1 MIDLRHPFHLF
12 VGDELVVEYVLEDH
26 DKLTKNF
33 KVGEPEDNTHDKD
46 NQESK
51 LFTKYLQLKKTNVR
65 LSVLLLLLQ
74 GPPQTAVDLFCS
86 LSCFSKLRIIMDQS

>member
-1 MIDLRHPFHLF
+1 MIVQCHPFHLF
-12 VGDELVVEYVLEDH
+12 VGDELIVEYVLEDH
-26 DKLTKNF
+26 DKMTKKF

-51 LFTKYLQLKKTNVR
+51 TFTKYLQLKKTNVR
-65 LSVLLLLLQ
+65 LSVVLLLLQ
-74 GPPQTAVDLFCS
+74 RPPQTAVDLFCS